1 MSQSSFMHT
10 RGSEI
15 FCIKSNNSIEFN
27 SFVLERKSST
37 DGEQLKETALTQ
49 KLLTEHK
56 DIVNQDFQKFL
67 VRLKQIQIPTQT
79 ILSLIGFV
87 QDFLTIPCQGF
98 TIRRFSL
105 IIKELQKLTQHFIA
119 NDRSKISR

>member
-87 QDFLTIPCQGF
+87 
-98 TIRRFSL
+98 
-105 IIKELQKLTQHFIA
+105 
-119 NDRSKISR
+119 